1 MKHNKKTNINKQDK
15 TSKKDSLKI
24 GLLSFL
30 AILIYL
36 ILPEF
41 QLLPFELLNINTD
54 NLSIIVKVIYL
65 LAYEMMILTFILLIF
80 NKRLVKDFKDLKKHH
95 KEYFSKYLKY
105 WFLALG
111 LMMISNVVIMAIN
124 GGDIANNQQAI
135 DDMFKKVPIYTLITS
150 VLYAPVCEE
159 LVFRLGIRN
168 IFKNDFIFIL
178 ISGLF
183 FGSLHVVTSYT
194 NFMDLLYIIP
204 YSIPGWVFAYT
215 LTKSDNIY
223 VPMGLHFIHN
233 GILMSLQVFVVLFS

>member
-1 MKHNKKTNINKQDK
+1 MKQNKKRNSNIQI
-15 TSKKDSLKI
+15 KKESLKL

-41 QLLPFELLNINTD
+41 ELLPFELLNIDTD
-54 NLSIIVKVIYL
+54 NLSTIIKVIYL
-65 LAYEMMILTFILLIF
+65 IAYEVMILSFIVLIF

-95 KEYFSKYLKY
+95 QEYFNKYLKY
-105 WFLALG
+105 WFLAIG
-111 LMMISNVVIMAIN
+111 LMMVSNAIIMAIN
-124 GGDIANNQQAI
+124 GGDIANNQKAI
-135 DDMFKKVPIYTLITS
+135 ENMFNKAPIYILFSS
-150 VLYAPVCEE
+150 VIFAPICEE

-168 IFKNDFIFIL
+168 IFKNDFIFIF

-183 FGSLHVVTSYT
+183 FGSLHVITSY
-194 NFMDLLYIIP
+194 NNYIDLLYIIP

-223 VPMGLHFIHN
+223 VPMGLHFMHN
-233 GILMSLQVFVVLFS
+233 GILMALQVFVTLFS